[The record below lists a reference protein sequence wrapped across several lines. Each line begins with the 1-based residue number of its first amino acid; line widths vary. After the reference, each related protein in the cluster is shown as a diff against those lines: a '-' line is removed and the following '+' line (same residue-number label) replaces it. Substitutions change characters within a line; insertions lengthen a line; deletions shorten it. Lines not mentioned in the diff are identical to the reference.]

1 MRPCGKSRLNT
12 ARASPRRCT
21 LRAAAQGAHAILPV
35 YLGLRGG
42 CPAPRELPTP
52 LPTRQTAVTAAAR
65 GTGLALR
72 RPAGRGGSPQAGCTL
87 RGRAPRGATAAPRR
101 RGQPRRACPRRSL
114 RRGKP
119 PRQPAAGFR
128 GGFLSERLSAG
139 GLSASLGTRS
149 LAALA
154 PGGGVLKKCCGK
166 LALPDYF
173 LRPGFYSCA
182 KAIP

>member
-1 MRPCGKSRLNT
+1 MRPCGKSRLNA
-12 ARASPRRCT
+12 ARASPRRRSP
-21 LRAAAQGAHAILPV
+21 RAAAQGAHAVLLV

-42 CPAPRELPTP
+42 CPAPREPRAP
-52 LPTRQTAVTAAAR
+52 LPTRQTAVTTAAP

-72 RPAGRGGSPQAGCTL
+72 RPAGRGGPPQAGCAL
-87 RGRAPRGATAAPRR
+87 RGRAPRGATAAPRSS
-101 RGQPRRACPRRSL
+101 GQPRRACPRRSL
-114 RRGKP
+114 RGEKP

-128 GGFLSERLSAG
+128 GGFLSERPGAG